1 MTEVCSAGFPHSDI
15 CGSKDICS
23 SPQLFAAYHVFHR
36 LSVPRHPPCALISLI
51 IKAIFSLSY
60 YFRNEYIFDLN
71 RRYCFLFVSM
81 SFNIFTGCLF
91 YLIRKHC
98 SNIFLLY
105 AVFKVQRITIP
116 LSFWLFPV
124 ITYKKFFLYLMAGN
138 IFILFNN
145 LAPTYSPMPS
155 PA

>member
-81 SFNIFTGCLF
+81 SFDIFTGCLF
-91 YLIRKHC
+91 YLIKTLFDNVFTVC
-98 SNIFLLY
+98 SFQGTKL
-105 AVFKVQRITIP
+105 T
-116 LSFWLFPV
+116 V
-124 ITYKKFFLYLMAGN
+124 ITVSGDKGIRTLDPL
-138 IFILFNN
+138 
-145 LAPTYSPMPS
+145 LARQVLSQLSYTPINPASTYSPMPS